1 MKENYAGIDYG
12 MGRSN
17 RDPDTGL
24 RYGVIHQHEVGQAW
38 YDGSEPYYVY
48 VCPDCD
54 AEFKNECPEKCSC
67 GHEFDDGDFDFLEPI
82 SHYVDDDKYT
92 AECGEDGDIFITK
105 SPYFTYAQFCSPCAP
120 GAIYLMTPFVNY
132 WENSGTGQK
141 GINSPENYPNDYK
154 TKAEN
159 AGFAKGYCFG
169 HDWFE
174 SGKAPYPVFS
184 VETGELVLPKEE

>member
-1 MKENYAGIDYG
+1 MLDPVGWYMEEEGLYA
-12 MGRSN
+12 S
-17 RDPDTGL
+17 
-24 RYGVIHQHEVGQAW
+24 
-38 YDGSEPYYVY
+38 
-48 VCPDCD
+48 
-54 AEFKNECPEKCSC
+54 
-67 GHEFDDGDFDFLEPI
+67 
-82 SHYVDDDKYT
+82 
-92 AECGEDGDIFITK
+92 CGEDGDIFITK

-174 SGKAPYPVFS
+174 GGKAPYPVFS
-184 VETGELVLPKEE
+184 VETGELVLPEEK